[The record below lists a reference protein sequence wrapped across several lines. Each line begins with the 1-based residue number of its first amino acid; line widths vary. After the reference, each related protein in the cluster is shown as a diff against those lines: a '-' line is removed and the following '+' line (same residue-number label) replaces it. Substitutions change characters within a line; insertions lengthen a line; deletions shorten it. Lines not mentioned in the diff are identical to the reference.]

1 MKKKKLIFI
10 ESLLK
15 DAGGHHMDNLIET
28 TLYFQK
34 NNEIHWLLNENFK
47 KKDLYIPDNV
57 VLNPYIPDENK
68 DLFEKTKN
76 LLFLIFLFIKEKQ
89 FLKLIKIF
97 YKNFFSIPKYF
108 NSQVYN
114 YFKIQKF
121 EPNDILVIQS
131 CRPKDVELI
140 YFLSGLIEKMPKIIM
155 RVLYPPK
162 KKKLK
167 NFYYYTQKLIN
178 DNKYV
183 KIFTEVSSVK
193 NYIKERLNYD
203 VKNFTQIYTFH
214 NRTIPKKFTL
224 GFLGESRIDKGFD
237 RLPSFINILLN
248 NGIDFKFIIQF
259 SKKIYSNTDIIKKQI
274 TDISKFNSNIK
285 IIDGYIDFWEYRN
298 LLKEINIMPLLY
310 ESDKLNFV
318 GSGLFY
324 SCITNEIPLIIPSK
338 ADLLDEYL
346 VYNSFEKANTDEEY
360 MRSVEKI
367 VKNYNFYLTECKK
380 LSLLYKK
387 SILNDPLVRE
397 IN

>member
-380 LSLLYKK
+380 LSLLYKN

>member
-15 DAGGHHMDNLIET
+15 DGGGHHMDNLIET
-28 TLYFQK
+28 SLYFKK

-47 KKDLYIPDNV
+47 KKKLYIPDNV
-57 VLNPYIPDENK
+57 ILNPCIPDENK

-76 LLFLIFLFIKEKQ
+76 LFFLIFLFIKEKRL
-89 FLKLIKIF
+89 LKFIQIF
-97 YKNFFSIPKYF
+97 CKNFFSIPRYF
-108 NSQVYN
+108 NHQVFN

-121 EPNDILVIQS
+121 EPEDTVVIQS
-131 CRPKDVELI
+131 CRPKDVELV

-155 RVLYPPK
+155 RILYPPK

-167 NFYYYTQKLIN
+167 NFYYHTQKLI
-178 DNKYV
+178 DDKKHV
-183 KIFTEVSSVK
+183 KIFTEVSSIK
-193 NYIKERLNYD
+193 DYIKKRLDYD
-203 VKNFTQIYTFH
+203 VQNFTQIYSFH

-237 RLPSFINILLN
+237 RLPNFINILLN
-248 NGIDFKFIIQF
+248 NGLDCNFIIQF
-259 SKKIYSNTDIIKKQI
+259 SKKIYSNTDKTKKQI

-324 SCITNEIPLIIPSK
+324 SCITNEIPMIIPSK

-346 VYNSFEKANTDEEY
+346 MFNSFEKANTDEEY
-360 MRSVEKI
+360 MQSVKKI
-367 VKNYNFYLTECKK
+367 IKNYGLYLTECKK
-380 LSLLYKK
+380 LSSKYKK
-387 SILNDPLVRE
+387 SLLNDPLVRE

>member
-15 DAGGHHMDNLIET
+15 NAGGHHMDNLIET
-28 TLYFQK
+28 TLYFEK
-34 NNEIHWLLNENFK
+34 NNEIHWLLNENFQK
-47 KKDLYIPDNV
+47 KNLYIPDNV
-57 VLNPYIPDENK
+57 ALNPYIPDENK
-68 DLFEKTKN
+68 DLFKKTKN
-76 LLFLIFLFIKEKQ
+76 LLFLILLFVKEKR
-89 FLKLIKIF
+89 LYKLIKIIC
-97 YKNFFSIPKYF
+97 KNFFSIPQYF
-108 NSQVYN
+108 NHQVYN

-121 EPNDILVIQS
+121 EPEDILVIQS
-131 CRPKDVELI
+131 CRPKDVELV

-162 KKKLK
+162 KKILK
-167 NFYYYTQKLIN
+167 NFYYHTQKLIN
-178 DNKYV
+178 DKKYV
-183 KIFTEVSSVK
+183 KIFTEVSSIK
-193 NYIKERLNYD
+193 KYIKKRLNYD

-224 GFLGESRIDKGFD
+224 GFLGESRIDKGFN
-237 RLPSFINILLN
+237 RLPNFINLLLN
-248 NGIDFKFIIQF
+248 NGIDCKFIIQF
-259 SKKIYSNTDIIKKQI
+259 SKKIYSNTDIIKNQI
-274 TDISKFNSNIK
+274 ADISKFNSNIK

-324 SCITNEIPLIIPSK
+324 SCITNEIPMIIPSK

-346 VYNSFEKANTDEEY
+346 VFNSFEKANTDEEY
-360 MRSVEKI
+360 MKSVEKI
-367 VKNYNFYLTECKK
+367 IKNYDYYLTECKK
-380 LSLLYKK
+380 LSSSYKK
-387 SILNDPLVRE
+387 NILNDPLVRE